1 MKKKD
6 FVGKVVSCRTVDN
19 FGRVNVEYTHIKKVS
34 GKQLISKDA
43 TYICD
48 ITQLGT
54 EIQTPAG
61 TKSFE
66 LVE

>member
-19 FGRVNVEYTHIKKVS
+19 FGRVNVEYAHIKKVS
-34 GKQLISKDA
+34 GKQLLSKDS
-43 TYICD
+43 THICYID
-48 ITQLGT
+48 QLGT
-54 EIQTPAG
+54 EMQTPAG

-66 LVE
+66 LVD